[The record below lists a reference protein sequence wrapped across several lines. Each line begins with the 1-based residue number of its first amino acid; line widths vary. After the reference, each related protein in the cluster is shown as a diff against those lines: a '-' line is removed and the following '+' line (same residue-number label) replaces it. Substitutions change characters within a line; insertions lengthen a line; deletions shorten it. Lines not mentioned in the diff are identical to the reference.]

1 MVLVADID
9 RGGVFASI
17 VGTLALLDEEERARV
32 KGLIINKFRGM
43 RELLD
48 DGLAWV
54 ERETG
59 IPVLGVIPYV
69 EVNIEAEDSLALS
82 SLRFKN
88 QSQANLL

>member
-1 MVLVADID
+1 MFRSWLSRHRKVLMP
-9 RGGVFASI
+9 
-17 VGTLALLDEEERARV
+17 LLKRDEEERARV

-82 SLRFKN
+82 
-88 QSQANLL
+88 